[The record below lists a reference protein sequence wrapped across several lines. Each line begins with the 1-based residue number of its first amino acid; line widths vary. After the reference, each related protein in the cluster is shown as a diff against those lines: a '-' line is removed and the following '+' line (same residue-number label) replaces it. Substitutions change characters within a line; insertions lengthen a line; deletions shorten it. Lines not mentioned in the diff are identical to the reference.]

1 MPHTRFGT
9 AMGLVLIPIMGLA
22 HHGDAGRYE
31 ETITTLSGT
40 VVALQIINPHSKLIV
55 DVEDENGQVV
65 RWQAE
70 FSNATGLARIGW
82 TTETLR
88 LGDAVTLS
96 GRRVRSGAPY
106 INLSERSRI
115 LKLETCEVVYAS
127 GMIFGDPP
135 DYPVPNCVP

>member
-1 MPHTRFGT
+1 MSLAAALVPAALITFT
-9 AMGLVLIPIMGLA
+9 ATA

-31 ETITTLSGT
+31 DTITTLSGT
-40 VVALQIINPHSKLIV
+40 VVALQIINPHSKLIL
-55 DVEDENGQVV
+55 DVEDPDGRVV

-82 TTETLR
+82 RTETLR
-88 LGDAVTLS
+88 PGDGVTIS
-96 GRRVRSGAPY
+96 GRRVKSGAPY
-106 INLSERSRI
+106 INLSERARI

-135 DYPVPNCVP
+135 DYPPPDCVP

>member
-1 MPHTRFGT
+1 MPHARFVT
-9 AMGLVLIPIMGLA
+9 ATGLVLIPIMGLG

-135 DYPVPNCVP
+135 DYPVPHCVP